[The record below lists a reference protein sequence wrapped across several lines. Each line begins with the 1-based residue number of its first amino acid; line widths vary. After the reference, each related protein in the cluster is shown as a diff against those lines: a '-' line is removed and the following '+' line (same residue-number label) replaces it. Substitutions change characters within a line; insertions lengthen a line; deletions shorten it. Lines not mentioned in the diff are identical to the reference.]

1 MKIGIVRHARV
12 NYRYKRFT
20 TGVTFIEGRNAYDTA
35 QTAITKLEI
44 KAADF
49 PVCYTSSQPR
59 ALQTANMIYPGP
71 VIISDDLVEVMSASF
86 FLAKLHLPT
95 LLRKIFSRVAWYFNF
110 KMMPETRS
118 QTMQRAE
125 RFLDMILS
133 NNNTDVL
140 IITHGF
146 FMFCLKRVLYNHGFR
161 GHVPLFPKNAVLYI
175 LEKK

>member
-1 MKIGIVRHARV
+1 MKIGIVRHAKV

-20 TGVTFIEGRNAYDTA
+20 TEITFTEGRKAYDTA

-49 PVCYTSSQPR
+49 PVCYSSSQPR

-71 VIISDDLVEVMSASF
+71 VIISDDLVEVLSASF
-86 FLAKLHLPT
+86 LLAKLNLPT
-95 LLRKIFSRVAWYFNF
+95 LMRKIFSRIAWYFNF

-118 QTMQRAE
+118 QTMHRAE
-125 RFLDMILS
+125 RFVDMMLAEK
-133 NNNTDVL
+133 NTDVL

-146 FMFCLKRVLYNHGFR
+146 FMFCLKRVLYRHGFR
-161 GHVPLFPKNAVLYI
+161 GHVSLFPKNAVLYM